1 MNQHTFVLTTFPAP
15 TLAMSRTPAWY
26 TLALTVLALV
36 AFAGN
41 SLLCRQALQH
51 TAIDAA
57 SFSSLRLATGAAML
71 AGIVRWRGAAASPAH
86 RDGWAAF
93 MLFAYVACFSFA
105 YDWLDAATG
114 ALILFGAVQV
124 TMFAV
129 GLRARERLSGK
140 AWGGVIAALLG
151 LVYLVSPG
159 LSAPAPQGAALMAA
173 AGLAWGVYS
182 LRGRKAGDPLTA
194 TAGNF
199 LLALPMAGLVSAWMW
214 REARVD
220 GLGMG
225 LALASGAVT
234 SGLGYVVWYA
244 VVPRLGALR
253 AATTQL
259 AVPPLAAL
267 GGVLWL
273 SEPVTPRLLLASV
286 AILGGIALVLSAQPR
301 ASR

>member
-1 MNQHTFVLTTFPAP
+1 MDQPILTSRADAAP
-15 TLAMSRTPAWY
+15 NPTMSRTPVWY
-26 TLALTVLALV
+26 TLALTLLALV

-51 TAIDAA
+51 SAIDAA
-57 SFSSLRLATGAAML
+57 SFSSLRLAAGAAML
-71 AGIVRWRGAAASPAH
+71 AGIVRWRAAAAPPAR

-124 TMFAV
+124 TMFAA
-129 GLRARERLSGK
+129 GLSGRERLSGR
-140 AWGGVIAALLG
+140 AWVGVAAALAG

-182 LRGRKAGDPLTA
+182 LRGRTAGDPLTA

-199 LLALPMAGLVSAWMW
+199 LLALPMALVVSTWMW
-214 REARVD
+214 HDARVD
-220 GLGMG
+220 APGVV
-225 LALASGAVT
+225 LALASGAIT

-253 AATTQL
+253 AATAQL

-286 AILGGIALVLSAQPR
+286 AILGGIALVLTAQAR
-301 ASR
+301 AAR

>member
-1 MNQHTFVLTTFPAP
+1 MDQPTPTSPARAVPIP
-15 TLAMSRTPAWY
+15 TMSDTPVWR
-26 TLALTVLALV
+26 TLALTLLALV

-51 TAIDAA
+51 SAIDAA
-57 SFSSLRLATGAAML
+57 SFSSLRLAAGAAML
-71 AGIVRWRGAAASPAH
+71 AGIVRWRGVAASPAR
-86 RDGWAAF
+86 RDGWAAL
-93 MLFAYVACFSFA
+93 MLFAYMACFSFA

-124 TMFAV
+124 TMFAA
-129 GLRARERLSGK
+129 GLRGRERLSAS
-140 AWGGVIAALLG
+140 AWAGVAAAVLG

-194 TAGNF
+194 TASNF
-199 LLALPMAGLVSAWMW
+199 ALALPMALAVSALMW
-214 REARVD
+214 SQARAD
-220 GLGMG
+220 GPGVV
-225 LALASGAVT
+225 LALASGALT

-253 AATTQL
+253 AATAQL

-273 SEPVTPRLLLASV
+273 AEPVTPRLLLASV
-286 AILGGIALVLSAQPR
+286 AILGGVALVLSAQAR
-301 ASR
+301 AAR